1 MASLDQMLG
10 GQGIIV
16 QIDES
21 LMFKRKSN
29 TGRVLQQ
36 FWIFGMYDI
45 SLQRGYLM
53 HVSDRSANTLIPLI
67 QRWVVP
73 GTTIH
78 SDGWGAYNDLSAL
91 GFDHHQVNHSRNYVD
106 PQTGVTTN
114 HVEAFWSRIK
124 RRLKYITGSQGDMRW
139 SHLDEACYRHWYG
152 FKSDNIWENIDIY
165 ISHLR
170 EFNSIE

>member
-1 MASLDQMLG
+1 
-10 GQGIIV
+10 
-16 QIDES
+16 
-21 LMFKRKSN
+21 
-29 TGRVLQQ
+29 
-36 FWIFGMYDI
+36 
-45 SLQRGYLM
+45 M
-53 HVSDRSANTLIPLI
+53 HVSDRSENTLIPLI
-67 QRWVVP
+67 QRWVAP

-114 HVEAFWSRIK
+114 YVEAFWSRIK
-124 RRLKYITGSQGDMRW
+124 RRLKYITGSQEDMRW
-139 SHLDEACYRHWYG
+139 SHLDGACYRHWYG
-152 FKSDNIWENIDIY
+152 FKGDNIWENIDIY